1 MAKTAKLAR
10 HHFAPPPRGRGV
22 GQCKRNGTDVQCS
35 RQKFS
40 LLIPEDAT
48 PGTSKLQVDPPGAG
62 DYFLVLPIPAGVSVG
77 TRLVLEEGDDGEW
90 TFADASQEQ
99 DLPTVF
105 AELIPPERQQL
116 MCEVPENATPGK
128 TQLSMTLS
136 SSELLVTVPE
146 QAQPG
151 DRLLLMPDEE
161 QGWRM
166 KIIPAAIHRAM
177 ESAQ

>member
-1 MAKTAKLAR
+1 M
-10 HHFAPPPRGRGV
+10 GGSESE
-22 GQCKRNGTDVQCS
+22 VQCS

-40 LLIPEDAT
+40 LLVPEGAI
-48 PGTSKLQVDPPGAG
+48 PGTSKLQVEPPSGG
-62 DYFLVLPIPAGVSVG
+62 DYFLMFPIPAGISVG

-90 TFADASQEQ
+90 TFADVSEEQ

-116 MCEVPENATPGK
+116 MCEVPANAKPGK
-128 TQLSMTLS
+128 TQLSLTLS

-151 DRLLLMPDEE
+151 DRLLLTPDEE

-166 KIIPAAIHRAM
+166 GIIPVEVYSAM
-177 ESAQ
+177 GSG